1 MELFLVIILTF
12 LLCLTDV
19 CVPLNYLTCEK
30 NGAIEM
36 QHNNN
41 NNGPGGGVTFGNR
54 GENAF
59 QSRTRRVGL
68 SIYFLSTTHYS
79 IEHDTIYVGDT

>member
-1 MELFLVIILTF
+1 M
-12 LLCLTDV
+12 CV

-41 NNGPGGGVTFGNR
+41 NNNR
-54 GENAF
+54 QDTCARAEGEWEAM
-59 QSRTRRVGL
+59 SHKV
-68 SIYFLSTTHYS
+68 
-79 IEHDTIYVGDT
+79 

>member
-1 MELFLVIILTF
+1 MYACVRV
-12 LLCLTDV
+12 CVCACVRVCV

-41 NNGPGGGVTFGNR
+41 NNER
-54 GENAF
+54 L
-59 QSRTRRVGL
+59 VG
-68 SIYFLSTTHYS
+68 FKK
-79 IEHDTIYVGDT
+79 